1 MTFDDINSAF
11 SQLNKPVT
19 LDRDHDTENCE
30 LSGHFNPVY
39 DENFYLFGAMIA
51 FRIGRKHKTEDVLR
65 TIGDRFFI
73 HPRGNKQGEEED
85 SVDANYIRDVF
96 PKLFDGDN
104 TILITAA
111 FDIRSS
117 LRFSY
122 QGFDYTLVCFIV
134 HIFSLP
140 ETLVGFKSKTTSED
154 GTELIGYHYLKESKG
169 NSYEAVL
176 IIILLH

>member
-1 MTFDDINSAF
+1 MTFEDINSAF
-11 SQLNKPVT
+11 AQLNKPVT
-19 LDRDHDTENCE
+19 LDRDHNTNNCP
-30 LSGHFNPVY
+30 LSGHFNAVY
-39 DENFYLFGAMIA
+39 GDYFYLFGPMIA
-51 FRIGRKHKTEDVLR
+51 FRIGRKHKTDDVLR

-73 HPRGNKQGEEED
+73 HSCGNKHGGDEV
-85 SVDANYIRDVF
+85 SVDADYIRDQF
-96 PKLFDGDN
+96 PKLFDGDS
-104 TILITAA
+104 TVLITAA

-122 QGFDYTLVCFIV
+122 EGLDYTMVCFIV

-140 ETLVGFKSKTTSED
+140 KTLVGFKSKTTSED
-154 GTELIGYHYLKESKG
+154 GTESIGYHYLKESKG

>member
-1 MTFDDINSAF
+1 
-11 SQLNKPVT
+11 VT
-19 LDRDHDTENCE
+19 VDRDHDTSDCP

-39 DENFYLFGAMIA
+39 GKHFHLFGPMIA
-51 FRIGRKHKTEDVLR
+51 FRIRRKHTTEDVLR

-73 HPRGNKQGEEED
+73 QPRGNKLGEDEV
-85 SVDANYIRDVF
+85 SVDANYIRDKF
-96 PKLFDGDN
+96 PKLLEGDS
-104 TILITAA
+104 TVWITAG

-122 QGFDYTLVCFIV
+122 QGLDYTMVCFIV
-134 HIFSLP
+134 HIFPLP
-140 ETLVGFKSKTTSED
+140 KTLVGFKNKTTSED
-154 GTELIGYHYLKESKG
+154 GTESIGYHYLKECKG